1 MLRSRFFWKL
11 YITYAVLVLITSAI
25 IGVAVERQLRSA
37 LIDDVEAG
45 LRNMA
50 LLLAPHA
57 AEAFRNE
64 AAGEIQSEIQRLGQ
78 ETGTRITLVMP
89 AGEVLADSG
98 QEPSEM
104 EDHGDRPEI
113 VAALTDPFG
122 VSRRF
127 SATLRESLLYVARAV
142 REVDRVIGV
151 VRVSIPLSDVDAR
164 LSALRATVLLGAGV
178 GVLVAL
184 AIGLLVAQRITSPI
198 SEMTAVAEA
207 LGEGDYSRR
216 VESRPGDEI
225 GVLGDTMNRLAEEL
239 TRRIAGLAHERAQL
253 GAMVAGM
260 QEGVLAVDPKGR
272 VVFCNRAVGRLLD
285 VDAEIA
291 EGQML
296 ADLAPA
302 PELHK
307 LLEAAAENQTP
318 GRRELTVSGRGGDIV
333 MDARATP
340 FEADEEGGVVVVLY
354 DITNLRRLE
363 QIRTDFVANVS
374 HELKTPLTSI
384 KGYVET
390 LLSGAIHDERNN
402 MRFLGKI
409 EDQVNRLTNL
419 VSDLLSLAQIESPAE
434 AISLAPIDWVPLI
447 QETVQR
453 HEPAIAAKRLDF
465 ALELPDHPVRVQGDD
480 EALIQILDNLLDN
493 ATKYTPEGG
502 SISLRLSQRESR
514 ASLEVEDSGIG
525 IPKGDFERIFERFYR
540 VDKARSRELGGT
552 GLGLSIVKHLVRGL
566 RGEIRVESRV
576 ARGSLFT
583 VLLPLAD

>member
-1 MLRSRFFWKL
+1 
-11 YITYAVLVLITSAI
+11 VQQ
-25 IGVAVERQLRSA
+25 QLRSA

-50 LLLAPHA
+50 LLVAPHA

-64 AAGEIQSEIQRLGQ
+64 AAGDIQSQIQRLGQ
-78 ETGTRITLVMP
+78 ETGTRITLVLPTGVVM
-89 AGEVLADSG
+89 ADSV
-98 QEPSEM
+98 EAPAEM
-104 EDHGDRPEI
+104 ENHGDRPEI
-113 VAALTDPFG
+113 VSALTNPFG

-127 SATLRESLLYVARAV
+127 SNTLRESLLYVARAV
-142 REVDRVIGV
+142 RDSGDMIGV
-151 VRVSIPLSDVDAR
+151 VRISIPLSDVDSR
-164 LSALRATVLLGAGV
+164 LSALRATVLFGAGI

-184 AIGLLVAQRITSPI
+184 AIGLVVAQRITSPI
-198 SEMTAVAEA
+198 SEMTEVAEA
-207 LGEGDYSRR
+207 FGKGDYGRR
-216 VESRPGDEI
+216 VESLPGDEI
-225 GVLGDTMNRLAEEL
+225 GVLGGTLNRLAEEL
-239 TRRIAGLAHERAQL
+239 TRRIASLGHERARL

-260 QEGVLAVDPKGR
+260 QEGVLAVDHEGR

-285 VDAEIA
+285 VDAAIV

-296 ADLAPA
+296 SNLAVA
-302 PELHK
+302 PELHE
-307 LLEAAAENQTP
+307 LLRAAGAQQTP
-318 GRRELTVSGRGGDIV
+318 GRAELTVNGRSGDIV

-390 LLSGAIHDERNN
+390 LLSGAIHDEENN

-409 EDQVNRLTNL
+409 EDQVNRLTSL
-419 VSDLLSLAQIESPAE
+419 VSDLLSLAQVEASGE
-434 AISLAPIDWVPLI
+434 AIPLTPIDWVPLI
-447 QETVQR
+447 RETSQR
-453 HEPAIAAKRLDF
+453 HEPAIAAKRLEF
-465 ALELPDHPVRVQGDD
+465 SLELPGHPVRVQGDD

-493 ATKYTPEGG
+493 AIKYTPEGG
-502 SISLRLSQRESR
+502 SVSLRLSQEEFR

-525 IPKGDFERIFERFYR
+525 IPRGDFERIFERFYR

-576 ARGSLFT
+576 ASGSLFT
-583 VLLPLAD
+583 VLLPLAT